1 MSKLHV
7 KKGDNVVVIAGTQK
21 GKKGTVLSVDVEK
34 QRAIVDGVNLV
45 SKHARPST
53 ENPKGGIV
61 KKEAILMNKRKS
73 MTPSQQCYQKIDEN
87 TVPLEDCVKLLR
99 EYEDF
104 DIMRGFFD
112 SGIEM
117 LEVFSYMRRYGI

>member
-7 KKGDNVVVIAGTQK
+7 KKGDNVLVIAGTQK

-61 KKEAILMNKRKS
+61 KKEAGGHISNLMVCDKDGKPGRIGRKKDDNGKS
-73 MTPSQQCYQKIDEN
+73 I
-87 TVPLEDCVKLLR
+87 
-99 EYEDF
+99 
-104 DIMRGFFD
+104 
-112 SGIEM
+112 
-117 LEVFSYMRRYGI
+117 RYSKKTGEEIK

>member
-7 KKGDNVVVIAGTQK
+7 KKGDNVLVIAGTQK

-61 KKEAILMNKRKS
+61 KKAAGVHISNLMVCDKDGKPSRIGRKKDDNGKS
-73 MTPSQQCYQKIDEN
+73 I
-87 TVPLEDCVKLLR
+87 
-99 EYEDF
+99 
-104 DIMRGFFD
+104 
-112 SGIEM
+112 
-117 LEVFSYMRRYGI
+117 RYSKKTGEEIK

>member
-7 KKGDNVVVIAGTQK
+7 KKGDNVLVIAGTQK

-34 QRAIVDGVNLV
+34 QRAIVEGVNLV

-61 KKEAILMNKRKS
+61 KKGAGLHISDLMVCDKDSKPGRIGRKKDDNGKS
-73 MTPSQQCYQKIDEN
+73 I
-87 TVPLEDCVKLLR
+87 
-99 EYEDF
+99 
-104 DIMRGFFD
+104 
-112 SGIEM
+112 
-117 LEVFSYMRRYGI
+117 RYSKKTGEEIK

>member
-7 KKGDNVVVIAGTQK
+7 KKGDNVLVIAGTQK

-61 KKEAILMNKRKS
+61 KKEAGVHISNLM
-73 MTPSQQCYQKIDEN
+73 
-87 TVPLEDCVKLLR
+87 
-99 EYEDF
+99 
-104 DIMRGFFD
+104 
-112 SGIEM
+112 
-117 LEVFSYMRRYGI
+117 VFQTN